1 MSMEINS
8 GMIKI
13 IIGKLSMKEDAPTPV
28 HTWLVMMKAMP
39 IMMPQ
44 ENKRWRLYLNSV
56 RALKRLHRLWE
67 RGLSVNRVRE
77 LVSFQIAV

>member
-1 MSMEINS
+1 MARDDE
-8 GMIKI
+8 G
-13 IIGKLSMKEDAPTPV
+13 
-28 HTWLVMMKAMP
+28 MP